1 MPKTPSPLPAEFGT
15 SSSRDIFEAADETTQ
30 EIIKQVLAKER
41 EVQHLRR
48 RPDIHKDILAIIKR
62 TVS

>member
-1 MPKTPSPLPAEFGT
+1 MSKSQSPLPAAVGT
-15 SSSRDIFEAADETTQ
+15 ASSRDIFQAADETTQ

-62 TVS
+62 TIT